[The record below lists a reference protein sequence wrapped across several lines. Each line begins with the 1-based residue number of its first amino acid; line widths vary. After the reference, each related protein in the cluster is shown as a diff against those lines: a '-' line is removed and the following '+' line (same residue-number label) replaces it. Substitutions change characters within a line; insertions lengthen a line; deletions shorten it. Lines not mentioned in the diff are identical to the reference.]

1 MFNICSYGGTM
12 TDHDPE
18 LGFCRD
24 CLTYQTR
31 RERRCDACGSPRV
44 VRHDELYRLTVA
56 HVDCDAFYAT
66 IEKRDNP
73 ALVDQPVII
82 GGGRRGVVSTA
93 CYLARINGVRSAMP
107 MFKALKACPEAVV
120 IRPNMEKY
128 SAVGKQVR
136 RMMEELTPLVQP
148 ISIDEAFLEL
158 SGTQALHRNPPA
170 RTLAQFA
177 KRVEDEIGI
186 TVSVGLSY
194 CKFLAKVASDL
205 EKPRGFSVIGEAEAL
220 DFLEG
225 QPVTKIWGVGKALA
239 ASLAKDGITMIGQL
253 QQMEESVLMRR
264 YGAIGQRLYRLS
276 RGQDAR
282 RVHTSDS
289 AKSVSSETTFNDDH
303 GDLETLAPILRAQ
316 SETVSRRL
324 KKSGISGRTVV
335 LKLKSADFKIRTRNR
350 RLDDP
355 TCLADR
361 IFRTGLSLLEREI
374 DGTQYRL
381 LGIGV
386 SDLAK
391 ADVADPP
398 DLVDIDAAK
407 RAVAEQAVDK
417 VREKFGRK
425 AVETGYTFG
434 KGKPSAPQRDGS
446 ETDTQ

>member
-1 MFNICSYGGTM
+1 
-12 TDHDPE
+12 
-18 LGFCRD
+18 
-24 CLTYQTR
+24 
-31 RERRCDACGSPRV
+31 
-44 VRHDELYRLTVA
+44 
-56 HVDCDAFYAT
+56 
-66 IEKRDNP
+66 
-73 ALVDQPVII
+73 
-82 GGGRRGVVSTA
+82 
-93 CYLARINGVRSAMP
+93 
-107 MFKALKACPEAVV
+107 
-120 IRPNMEKY
+120 
-128 SAVGKQVR
+128 
-136 RMMEELTPLVQP
+136 
-148 ISIDEAFLEL
+148 
-158 SGTQALHRNPPA
+158 
-170 RTLAQFA
+170 
-177 KRVEDEIGI
+177 
-186 TVSVGLSY
+186 
-194 CKFLAKVASDL
+194 
-205 EKPRGFSVIGEAEAL
+205 
-220 DFLEG
+220 
-225 QPVTKIWGVGKALA
+225 
-239 ASLAKDGITMIGQL
+239 MIGQL

-434 KGKPSAPQRDGS
+434 KGKRSAPQRDGS